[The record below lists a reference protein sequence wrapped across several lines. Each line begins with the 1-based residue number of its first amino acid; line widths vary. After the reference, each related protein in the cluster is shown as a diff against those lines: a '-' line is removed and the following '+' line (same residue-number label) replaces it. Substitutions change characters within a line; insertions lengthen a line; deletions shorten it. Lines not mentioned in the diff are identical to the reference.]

1 VRFGRVLV
9 KYAWWVGGGIG
20 EEVYVVEGLGR
31 EDGG

>member
-1 VRFGRVLV
+1 VLV